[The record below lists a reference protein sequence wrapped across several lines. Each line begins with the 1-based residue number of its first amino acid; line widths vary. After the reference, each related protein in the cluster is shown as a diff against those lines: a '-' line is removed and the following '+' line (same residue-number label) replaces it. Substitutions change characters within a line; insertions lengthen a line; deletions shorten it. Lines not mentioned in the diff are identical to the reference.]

1 MKKSLHIASRL
12 TAIIVAF
19 AAFAACSGN
28 MSPESIEETLRQA
41 ESAIAKGDMTV
52 ASSVAANIADSTSV
66 GNMSVSQIGRL
77 SMVYMQLAD
86 SIDQSANTE
95 TATDLYDRAFR
106 VNADSARQFYNSIE
120 PEHMQFVE
128 TMTGNSIARRN
139 PIDINSL
146 PADSDFNDDFFQDFQ
161 EQ

>member
-1 MKKSLHIASRL
+1 
-12 TAIIVAF
+12 
-19 AAFAACSGN
+19 

-106 VNADSARQFYNSIE
+106 VNADTSILQLHRTRTHAVRGDHDRKLNRPTQSHRHQF
-120 PEHMQFVE
+120 
-128 TMTGNSIARRN
+128 
-139 PIDINSL
+139 
-146 PADSDFNDDFFQDFQ
+146 PAGRFRL
-161 EQ
+161 